1 MLAKNLIDLLNEK
14 TQNFINEC
22 KKEQQDLYFFK
33 EGMKN
38 IEHTLEELANQYETA
53 TAQEK
58 NILLPSII
66 KWQEK
71 YQDYIKECRLIKIQL
86 ENRGWNPKKSTE
98 ENEKS
103 FDNSKKYQWLIG
115 LVTSFNEL
123 INNLV
128 LNKESLI
135 EDIAKLNRIY
145 PGINK
150 LYQELFETQE
160 NLVDPKDIPEKC
172 SANMDLESYRNYV
185 VHFLVVKG
193 KERGSLINFV
203 KENKKEEKPLVV
215 EPVKEEENMEEKKE
229 ENEKTYQLRNEINTL
244 LETGKPI
251 TENLFKEYN
260 ETIEGPQKKE
270 ESSKGK
276 VYRWVKNASAKIK
289 QEVLAKR
296 KSIAT
301 AALVSLMGIAVI
313 ATPGKEKETNP
324 TFIAQTP
331 TTIDKTTPIEVEVHD
346 EDKNLFNKT
355 CTLKNYNIYAYTD
368 QYVGLD
374 GEPTQRIPLYPPDM
388 PRTILR
394 VFMDVPV
401 QGLIEV
407 HSDEEINYYLEI
419 GGQVRSIYTSDACF
433 YQISDVNMKRTEEM
447 KR

>member
-1 MLAKNLIDLLNEK
+1 
-14 TQNFINEC
+14 
-22 KKEQQDLYFFK
+22 
-33 EGMKN
+33 
-38 IEHTLEELANQYETA
+38 
-53 TAQEK
+53 
-58 NILLPSII
+58 
-66 KWQEK
+66 
-71 YQDYIKECRLIKIQL
+71 
-86 ENRGWNPKKSTE
+86 
-98 ENEKS
+98 
-103 FDNSKKYQWLIG
+103 
-115 LVTSFNEL
+115 
-123 INNLV
+123 
-128 LNKESLI
+128 
-135 EDIAKLNRIY
+135 
-145 PGINK
+145 
-150 LYQELFETQE
+150 
-160 NLVDPKDIPEKC
+160 
-172 SANMDLESYRNYV
+172 
-185 VHFLVVKG
+185 
-193 KERGSLINFV
+193 
-203 KENKKEEKPLVV
+203 
-215 EPVKEEENMEEKKE
+215 MEEKKE

-324 TFIAQTP
+324 TFIAQTT
-331 TTIDKTTPIEVEVHD
+331 TTIDKTIPIEVEVHD

-447 KR
+447 KRWKMKEENLDIIEIEGKEYVLVQKFSLEGKNYFLLNALDNDELQDEAIVLREENGMLYSIEEESEQKQVAHYLTEYTKAA